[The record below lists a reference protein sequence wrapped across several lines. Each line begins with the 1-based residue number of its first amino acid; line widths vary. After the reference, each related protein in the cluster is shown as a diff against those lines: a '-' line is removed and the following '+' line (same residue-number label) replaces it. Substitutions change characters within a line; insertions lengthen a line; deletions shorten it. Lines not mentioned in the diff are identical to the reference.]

1 MAFIIIIK
9 KNIEIQYLST
19 FAFNN
24 YGQLADYNF
33 EKLYPR
39 FLALASDFFFFFF
52 ESLAS
57 NAVTAVCPRLHLWL
71 VV

>member
-33 EKLYPR
+33 EKLYLR
-39 FLALASDFFFFFF
+39 FLALASDFFFF

-57 NAVTAVCPRLHLWL
+57 NAVTAVCPGLHLWL